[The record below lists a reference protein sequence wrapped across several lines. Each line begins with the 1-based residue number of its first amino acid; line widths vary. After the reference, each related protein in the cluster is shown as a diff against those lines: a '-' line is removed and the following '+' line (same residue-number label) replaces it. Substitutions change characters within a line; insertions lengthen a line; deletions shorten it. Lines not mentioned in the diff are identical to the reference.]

1 MIDPARLAAFA
12 LASLVLIVIPGPSV
26 AFVVSRALA
35 LGRRAALATVAGNA
49 AGEYVQVVAVGFGI
63 GAIIERSIVAFTVL
77 KFVGA
82 GYLVYLGVRAFR
94 SRGSL
99 AAMMNE
105 VEAPRGG
112 WRTWREAF
120 VVGVT
125 NPKSLVF
132 FGAVLPQFVDGSGGH
147 ASAQLLVLGLVFVAI
162 ALVSDSVWGLAAGAA
177 RAWFARSPRR
187 LSVVGGASGLTM
199 IGLGVG
205 VALTGRRD

>member
-49 AGEYVQVVAVGFGI
+49 VGEYVQVVAVGFGI
-63 GAIIERSIVAFTVL
+63 GAVIERSIVAFTVL

-147 ASAQLLVLGLVFVAI
+147 ASVQLLVLGLVFVAI
-162 ALVSDSVWGLAAGAA
+162 ALVSDSVWGLTAGAA

>member
-49 AGEYVQVVAVGFGI
+49 VGEYVQVVAVGFGI

-147 ASAQLLVLGLVFVAI
+147 ASVQLLVLGLVFVAI